1 MRTPHLVCRIRERL
15 GIKSLQSF
23 RSSFSGRSPSISDSP
38 VSTSPS
44 VRLSEICRAGE
55 SSVSS
60 RREVVPA
67 WPSKKMVPTHISRSP
82 TVYERSLTG
91 MLGEVPNLTSQAAGV
106 VRLGGDA
113 GNLLGEGA
121 DAGVSGAVR
130 AVLGND
136 RGLEPS
142 ERGRGSPWR
151 SLMVP
156 SVGGG
161 ISHQIGRA
169 HV

>member
-1 MRTPHLVCRIRERL
+1 MRTPHLVCGIRERL
-15 GIKSLQSF
+15 EIKSLQSF

-67 WPSKKMVPTHISRSP
+67 WPSRKMVPTHIYP
-82 TVYERSLTG
+82 DHQPVYERSLTG
-91 MLGEVPNLTSQAAGV
+91 MLGEVPNLTSAQAAGV
-106 VRLGGDA
+106 VRLGGEA

-121 DAGVSGAVR
+121 DAGVFGAVR
-130 AVLGND
+130 AVLRSD
-136 RGLEPS
+136 RGLEPRRARPWQPVS
-142 ERGRGSPWR
+142 SHLVRAQFGRDRWYNL
-151 SLMVP
+151 SL
-156 SVGGG
+156 
-161 ISHQIGRA
+161 
-169 HV
+169 